1 VLVNHADVP
10 DACRAPF
17 PDELHDHIRDVV
29 GYGKVNADT
38 LFRSTDYEVVLL
50 AEDTILND
58 SHQFYELPLP
68 EFFLRS
74 NRATRQLRVTL
85 AYCPPVRTTRVDYV
99 ATKISY
105 RLVKGRSL
113 AEVQRHFNQALKKD
127 VEKTIPDASQAKR
140 QITSQE
146 REKGTV
152 QSSVWEFR
160 QLSPKDKWFV
170 VVTRQDKDWGALLCK
185 ESEDYALVVTVS
197 DRENQEVQLYTQIQ
211 ARIREQARVRARL
224 GV

>member
-1 VLVNHADVP
+1 
-10 DACRAPF
+10 
-17 PDELHDHIRDVV
+17 
-29 GYGKVNADT
+29 VNADT

-68 EFFLRS
+68 ASFLRS
-74 NRATRQLRVTL
+74 NRATRQLRITL
-85 AYCPPVRTTRVDYV
+85 AYCPPVRTTRMEYV

-105 RLVKGRSL
+105 RLVKGASL
-113 AEVQRHFNQALKKD
+113 DEVQRHFNQALKKD
-127 VEKTIPDASQAKR
+127 VEKTIPDVGQTNR
-140 QITSQE
+140 TITAQE

-152 QSSVWEFR
+152 QSSIWEFK

-170 VVTRQDKDWGALLCK
+170 VVTRQDKDWGTPLCR
-185 ESEDYALVVTVS
+185 EVEDYALVVTVN

-211 ARIREQARVRARL
+211 VRIREQIRSRIRV
-224 GV
+224 GS